1 MKVGNEQRQIR
12 RFGVFLMHRGLC
24 GDVIDET
31 QKTAICR
38 LVQIQEE
45 SRSIQQS
52 KRKRRKF
59 WLMYNDIPNSQI
71 SVPKS
76 RKESASIEDQTWL
89 VWNIEPA
96 FQYLEVVYGADFDKN
111 CHQVKSKSTGLA
123 GFGWN
128 KWA

>member
-45 SRSIQQS
+45 SEYTTVEAQA
-52 KRKRRKF
+52 
-59 WLMYNDIPNSQI
+59 
-71 SVPKS
+71 
-76 RKESASIEDQTWL
+76 KEVL
-89 VWNIEPA
+89 VNV
-96 FQYLEVVYGADFDKN
+96 Q
-111 CHQVKSKSTGLA
+111 
-123 GFGWN
+123 
-128 KWA
+128 